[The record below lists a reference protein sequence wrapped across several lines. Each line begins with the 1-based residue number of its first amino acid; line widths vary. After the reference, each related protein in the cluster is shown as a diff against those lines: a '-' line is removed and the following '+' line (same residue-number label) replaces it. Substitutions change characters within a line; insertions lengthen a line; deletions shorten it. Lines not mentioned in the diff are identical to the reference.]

1 MTLTSAD
8 PANAIAFLAGGGF
21 VLLDTQTTPELEAEG
36 LARDIIRSIQDTRKA
51 AGLQVSDRI
60 RLSII
65 GDSADDVASLA
76 GFGETIGAETLA
88 PTSSITHAPDA
99 AIAAALG
106 SAGGSER
113 TTLAPGQFSNQG
125 TLVIDVWKSD
135 ATQPEALDV

>member
-1 MTLTSAD
+1 
-8 PANAIAFLAGGGF
+8 

-60 RLSII
+60 RLSIV
-65 GDSADDVASLA
+65 GDSAADVASLT
-76 GFGETIGAETLA
+76 GFGDTIAAETLA
-88 PTSSITHAPDA
+88 TSFTIDHAPDA

-113 TTLAPGQFSNQG
+113 ASLAAGQFSNQG
-125 TLVIDVWKSD
+125 ALVIDIWKSD
-135 ATQPEALDV
+135 ATHTEARDV